1 MKRTVLFSFLLVCSI
16 VFLWGEDLKLT
27 EGLWY
32 IAMPPE
38 NSGEI
43 KHLPSAFRFN
53 ADGSA
58 ELILE
63 EEARRRQEELREMM
77 KKRTGKEPRIPSYR
91 WEWKD
96 SRLILYLE
104 YQLDNIDQ
112 TYVFSPFGEERDV
125 LMPQKK
131 TPPFIMLA
139 RKDAKLSPQQAKH
152 FFEELNEATRDKFAD
167 GLKLPENIP
176 LAEPGET
183 LSNIHF
189 FNHSHWRDAPED
201 SFQQVVLNAIDRG
214 PRLADDAT
222 CSLPSLEKM
231 LSLPESKAILL
242 QYLACN
248 PEWRL
253 YRENDNTLHAVRY
266 FRYPNGVIAPTLH
279 QFYAH
284 FLPTGEDGKKIG
296 DAALEFQFR
305 FEIALDGIAWN
316 SNPAFPREKTE
327 HRGNT
332 WETRFKCGEALVNI
346 FDQSQFKGR
355 QMTAAALEYSEREF
369 ARLHADMDNWRNC
382 LPADSFRI
390 GEPELLLRNGNQG
403 GIYEASIWC
412 NPGEKGM
419 IFLKAFELTTG
430 KPLSSVQLKRDSN
443 CVSGWSNNVQEQFQS
458 AAEFTIY
465 EGEWDQFY
473 GARFE
478 IWFKPD
484 SDAPERKLF
493 EKNYKIQ
500 GWQR

>member
-1 MKRTVLFSFLLVCSI
+1 M
-16 VFLWGEDLKLT
+16 
-27 EGLWY
+27 
-32 IAMPPE
+32 
-38 NSGEI
+38 
-43 KHLPSAFRFN
+43 
-53 ADGSA
+53 
-58 ELILE
+58 
-63 EEARRRQEELREMM
+63 
-77 KKRTGKEPRIPSYR
+77 
-91 WEWKD
+91 
-96 SRLILYLE
+96 
-104 YQLDNIDQ
+104 
-112 TYVFSPFGEERDV
+112 
-125 LMPQKK
+125 
-131 TPPFIMLA
+131 
-139 RKDAKLSPQQAKH
+139 
-152 FFEELNEATRDKFAD
+152 
-167 GLKLPENIP
+167 
-176 LAEPGET
+176 
-183 LSNIHF
+183 
-189 FNHSHWRDAPED
+189 
-201 SFQQVVLNAIDRG
+201 
-214 PRLADDAT
+214 
-222 CSLPSLEKM
+222 
-231 LSLPESKAILL
+231 
-242 QYLACN
+242 
-248 PEWRL
+248 
-253 YRENDNTLHAVRY
+253 
-266 FRYPNGVIAPTLH
+266 
-279 QFYAH
+279 
-284 FLPTGEDGKKIG
+284 
-296 DAALEFQFR
+296 
-305 FEIALDGIAWN
+305 
-316 SNPAFPREKTE
+316 
-327 HRGNT
+327 
-332 WETRFKCGEALVNI
+332 NI